1 MMRVLGIDCGSR
13 STGFGIIESDDE
25 EHRVITFGVIQF
37 PAADAFSQRLL
48 KIHTEIRNL
57 IVTHSPSATAI
68 EDQFYLSNFK
78 SVMKLGQ
85 VKGVAILSAAGAGI
99 PVFEYSP
106 MQVKSAVT
114 GYGRAE
120 KNQVQVMVKNILKLA
135 DLPRPDDAAD
145 ALALA
150 ICHIHTM
157 ATRRRLR
164 LADHPIS
171 AHPKGSLL

>member
-1 MMRVLGIDCGSR
+1 MRVLGIDCGSR

-25 EHRVITFGVIQF
+25 KHRVIAFGVIQF
-37 PAADAFSQRLL
+37 LPTDAFSQRLV
-48 KIHTEIRNL
+48 KIHTEITNL
-57 IVTHSPSATAI
+57 IITHSPNATAV

-85 VKGVAILSAAGAGI
+85 VKGVAILTAASAGI
-99 PVFEYSP
+99 PVFQYSP
-106 MQVKSAVT
+106 LEVKSAVT

-135 DLPRPDDAAD
+135 DLPKPDDAAD

-150 ICHIHTM
+150 ICHIHTA
-157 ATRRRLR
+157 ATRRRVH
-164 LADHPIS
+164 LADRHLS
-171 AHPKGSLL
+171 RYTKSSLI

>member
-1 MMRVLGIDCGSR
+1 MRVLGIDCGSR
-13 STGFGIIESDDE
+13 ATGFGIIESDE
-25 EHRVITFGVIQF
+25 EQHRAVSYGVIQF
-37 PAADAFSQRLL
+37 HSKDAFSQRLV
-48 KIHTEIRNL
+48 KIHTEIQNL
-57 IVTHSPSATAI
+57 ILTYSPQAAAV

-85 VKGVAILSAAGAGI
+85 VKGVAILAAASSGI

-106 MQVKSAVT
+106 LEIKSAVT

-120 KNQVQVMVKNILKLA
+120 KNQVQVMVKNLLKLES
-135 DLPRPDDAAD
+135 LPRPDDAAD

-157 ATRRRLR
+157 ATRRRLDSADRPASR
-164 LADHPIS
+164 LA
-171 AHPKGSLL
+171 KGFV

>member
-1 MMRVLGIDCGSR
+1 MRVLGIDCGSR
-13 STGFGIIESDDE
+13 STGFGIIESDE
-25 EHRVITFGVIQF
+25 VEHRVVIFGVIQF
-37 PAADAFSQRLL
+37 HSKEAFSQRLV
-48 KIHTEIRNL
+48 KIHTEIQKL
-57 IVTHSPSATAI
+57 VSTHSPNAAAI

-85 VKGVAILSAAGAGI
+85 VKGVAILTAAGSGI

-106 MQVKSAVT
+106 LEVKSAVT

-120 KNQVQVMVKNILKLA
+120 KNQVQVMVKNILKLE
-135 DLPRPDDAAD
+135 DLPQPDDAAD

-157 ATRRRLR
+157 ATRRKLDFAER
-164 LADHPIS
+164 PIPRI
-171 AHPKGSLL
+171 AKGFVS